1 MTASF
6 DPFAGPPLSLAI
18 PTTEAQRE
26 LIAAVGWSE
35 DASRAFNQPFMLRLS
50 GPLAT
55 AALSQALAGVV
66 ARHQAL
72 RAVVTPDG
80 GTLCILHAGTIPLA
94 QEDVSQLTGAA
105 QTEALSA
112 IVTKVAEDT
121 FDLVSG
127 PLLRTTLVRLA
138 PQEHVLVCCSH
149 HVICDGWSI
158 GVLVRDLARLYSAAV
173 HQQPPAPSRPGLY
186 SDYALGELERQAS
199 SDGRADA
206 AYWRALY
213 QKRAPQLEL
222 PLDFP
227 RPKVKTYHAHRLDRT
242 LSPELMQ
249 QLKLLAGSSDSSLF
263 TVLLAAFAAWI
274 MRHTNQSEVV
284 IGIPSAGQAINAEP
298 ELVGHCVNLLPLLL
312 SLEDGESFTELLQRT
327 RSRLLDALDH
337 QRFTYGTLLKS
348 LALPR
353 DAARNPLVAVLF
365 NVEKGID
372 TEDLAFADL
381 TSSCHS
387 IARRAE
393 NFELFVSINLSRNG
407 ATVECQYNTDL
418 FATATI
424 GERLASFEQLL
435 SDAAKQPHQAVRL
448 LQVLTPAS
456 RDKII
461 REWNQTACATPP
473 ERSVHELFEAQARA
487 TPSKVAVTAKGGT
500 TSLTYTELNRQ
511 ADRLAKHLVALG
523 VKPGSMVGIAL
534 ERDSNLLVGLLGILK
549 AGAAYVPIDAGYPK
563 ERLQWIFD
571 DTHMPAIVTT
581 AKIAEQLPPHQ
592 ASVIRLDADLPQR
605 ASAKDDSIRLFEP
618 SGADLAYV
626 IFTSGST
633 GRPKGVL
640 VPHHSVVNFLHGM
653 RQRPGITAADTL
665 LAVTTV
671 AFDIHVLELFLPL
684 ICGATVALAS
694 TDEVSDPER
703 LATLLNRVNATM
715 LQATPATWR
724 MLLAAGWTGKKGLK
738 GLCGG
743 ERLTSELAEALLTRI
758 DALWNMYGP
767 TETTVWSTCG
777 EIKSAA
783 NRITIG
789 TPIANTTVYIVD
801 AHLQPVPVG
810 TTGEL
815 MIGGDGVTLGY
826 LRRPELTAAAFIR
839 DPFAASH
846 DALMYRTGDLARF
859 TTDGEIECQGRR
871 DHQVKVRGYRIE
883 LGDIESAMI
892 KHSGIAQAVCD
903 IRQHKSGDPRLVLW
917 YIAKPSHQ
925 PPAAALRIH
934 LQKSL
939 PDYMVPQLFMAV
951 TALPLTPNG
960 KVDRKALPSPFQD
973 ELEDAQSYVAPGTST
988 ERILAAT
995 LARILGRPLVSAT
1008 THLYELGGDEDTVA
1022 TLAQQLNHHH
1032 GMAVAPRDIYAHP
1045 TVVTLAA
1052 WIDRSNDEPPQASPA
1067 EDLTYWCQQLQQL
1080 PAPLRLRESQ
1090 RSDLPNS
1097 SGDLPY
1103 IMPTAMLCTLTSLA
1117 KDAGASL
1124 LTLLL
1129 AAYNVLLMRHSAQ
1142 VGLTELLIDI
1152 PVPSLAATD
1161 HPSLRGAAKQIIVR
1175 STCSGADQFISL
1187 LRQVRNTTV
1196 TGLSHDAVPL
1206 PEIANALG
1214 FFNQGEA
1221 LSQASFTWDSMNR
1234 HGVEERLSDDSGPHL
1249 YLTESTLGFTAT
1261 LALPTQEHTADQGAD
1276 TGANTGFEL
1285 LKSFHALLLSII
1297 DQPNQSLAE
1306 LKTEVGHPQLQELRL
1321 ACATV
1326 ARIEAVTKGH
1336 PLVQDCA
1343 ALVMHGLSQAP
1354 RLHVY
1359 YTLKPQAYLTATDLR
1374 LHLSS
1379 SIDLRGV
1386 KPLYIEID
1394 SFPLTSNG
1402 SIDKNAL
1409 PTAFRGGSTDATAQQ
1424 PKSPVELR
1432 LAAIWSDLLGHQH
1445 LDTNSNFF
1453 ELGGHSLLAVQMISR
1468 VEQEWGVKLSRM
1480 AVTLNTLGQISA
1492 TISKSS
1498 APASPHRSDIGAPE
1512 PRGSFTARLLTRLRR
1527 RVA

>member
-6 DPFAGPPLSLAI
+6 DPFAGPTLSLAI

-50 GPLAT
+50 GPLVT

-80 GTLCILHAGTIPLA
+80 GTLCILHEGSIPLVHA
-94 QEDVSQLTGAA
+94 DVSQLAGTA

-112 IVTKVAEDT
+112 LVTKVAEDT
-121 FDLVSG
+121 FDLVRG
-127 PLLRTTLVRLA
+127 PLLRATLVCLA
-138 PQEHVLVCCSH
+138 PQEHVLICCSH
-149 HVICDGWSI
+149 HVVCDGWSI

-173 HQQPPAPSRPGLY
+173 HQQAQTPSRPGLY
-186 SDYALGELERQAS
+186 SDYVLRELERQAS
-199 SDGRADA
+199 SDGRADVA
-206 AYWRALY
+206 FWRALY

-227 RPKVKTYHAHRLDRT
+227 RPKVKTYHAHRLDRA
-242 LSPELMQ
+242 LNPELMH
-249 QLKLLAGSSDSSLF
+249 QLKLLAGSTDSSLF

-274 MRHTNQSEVV
+274 MRHTNQDEVV

-298 ELVGHCVNLLPLLL
+298 ELIGHCVNLLPLLL
-312 SLEDGESFTELLQRT
+312 GLQDGESFTELLQRT

-365 NVEKGID
+365 NVENGID
-372 TEDLAFADL
+372 AEDLAFTGL
-381 TSSCHS
+381 SSSCHS
-387 IARRAE
+387 IARGAE
-393 NFELFVSINLSRNG
+393 NFELFVSINLGLSG

-418 FATATI
+418 FAAATI

-435 SDAAKQPHQAVRL
+435 SDVVKQPHQSVRL

-456 RDKII
+456 RDKVL
-461 REWNQTACATPP
+461 RGWNQTACAKPQA
-473 ERSVHELFEAQARA
+473 RSVHELFESQALA

-500 TSLTYTELNRQ
+500 TSLTYAALNRQ
-511 ADRLAKHLVALG
+511 ADRLAHHLVARG
-523 VKPGSMVGIAL
+523 VNPGSMVGIAL
-534 ERDSNLLVGLLGILK
+534 ERDTNLLVGLLGILK

-563 ERLQWIFD
+563 ERLQWIFA
-571 DTHMPAIVTT
+571 DTLMPAIVTT
-581 AKIAEQLPPHQ
+581 ARIAEQLPPNQ
-592 ASVIRLDADLPQR
+592 ASVIRLDADLLQQTSGGGD
-605 ASAKDDSIRLFEP
+605 SARLFHP

-703 LATLLNRVNATM
+703 LGALLNRVNATM

-724 MLLAAGWTGKKGLK
+724 MLLAAGWSGKKGLK

-801 AHLQPVPVG
+801 AHLEPVPVG

-826 LRRPELTAAAFIR
+826 LHRPELTAAAFIR
-839 DPFAASH
+839 DPFATRS

-859 TTDGEIECQGRR
+859 TIDGEIECLGRR

-892 KHSGIAQAVCD
+892 RHSGVAQAVCD
-903 IRQHKSGDPRLVLW
+903 VRQDKSGDPRLVLW
-917 YIAKPSHQ
+917 YVAKPSQ
-925 PPAAALRIH
+925 RPPAAALRVH
-934 LQKSL
+934 LQESL

-951 TALPLTPNG
+951 TSLPLTPNG

-995 LARILGRPLVSAT
+995 LARLLGRPQVSAT

-1022 TLAQQLNHHH
+1022 ALAQQLNHHH
-1032 GMAVAPRDIYAHP
+1032 GMTVSPRDIYANP
-1045 TVVTLAA
+1045 TVATLAA
-1052 WIDRSNDEPPQASPA
+1052 WIDRSDDQPSQDSPA
-1067 EDLTYWCQQLQQL
+1067 EDLTYWCQQLRQL
-1080 PAPLRLRESQ
+1080 PAALRLKEST
-1090 RSDLPNS
+1090 RSDLDS
-1097 SGDLPY
+1097 SSDDIPY
-1103 IMPTAMLCTLTSLA
+1103 IMPTAMLYTLTSLA

-1124 LTLLL
+1124 FTLLL
-1129 AAYNVLLMRHSAQ
+1129 AAYNVLLMRHSAP

-1152 PVPSLAATD
+1152 PVPSLSSAD
-1161 HPSLRGAAKQIIVR
+1161 HPSPRGAAKRIIVR
-1175 STCSGADQFISL
+1175 NKFSGADQFTSL
-1187 LRQVRNTTV
+1187 LRQVRNTTIA
-1196 TGLSHDAVPL
+1196 GLSHDTVSL
-1206 PEIANALG
+1206 QDIGNALG
-1214 FFNQGEA
+1214 FLSSGDA
-1221 LSQASFTWDSMNR
+1221 LSQASFTWDSTSGHGMAER
-1234 HGVEERLSDDSGPHL
+1234 HGDYTGPHL
-1249 YLTESTLGFTAT
+1249 QLAESTLGFTASLT
-1261 LALPTQEHTADQGAD
+1261 LPARAQTED
-1276 TGANTGFEL
+1276 TGFDL

-1297 DQPNQSLAE
+1297 DQPSQSLAE
-1306 LKTEVGHPQLQELRL
+1306 LQTEVDHPQLQELRL

-1326 ARIEAVTKGH
+1326 VRIETVTKGH

-1359 YTLKPQAYLTATDLR
+1359 YTLKPQAHLTATDLR

-1379 SIDLRGV
+1379 SIDLRSI

-1394 SFPLTSNG
+1394 SFPLTSSG
-1402 SIDKNAL
+1402 SIDKNNL
-1409 PTAFRGGSTDATAQQ
+1409 PTAFQGGSTDATAQQ
-1424 PKSPVELR
+1424 PKSPIALS
-1432 LAAIWSDLLGHQH
+1432 LAAIWSHLLGHQH

-1468 VEQEWGVKLSRM
+1468 VEQEWGIKLSRM
-1480 AVTLNTLGQISA
+1480 AVTLNTLGQIAA

-1498 APASPHRSDIGAPE
+1498 APASTHRSDIAAPE

>member
-26 LIAAVGWSE
+26 LIAAVGWSG

-50 GPLAT
+50 GPLVT
-55 AALSQALAGVV
+55 AALSEALAGVV

-80 GTLCILHAGTIPLA
+80 GTLCILHACTMPLVH
-94 QEDVSQLTGAA
+94 EDVSQLTGAA
-105 QTEALSA
+105 QTEALNT

-127 PLLRTTLVRLA
+127 PLLRTTLVRLT

-149 HVICDGWSI
+149 HVVCDGWSI

-173 HQQPPAPSRPGLY
+173 HQQPPTTSRPGLY
-186 SDYALGELERQAS
+186 SNYVLEELERQAS

-213 QKRAPQLEL
+213 RKRAPQLEL

-227 RPKVKTYHAHRLDRT
+227 RPKIKTYHAHRLDRT
-242 LSPELMQ
+242 LNPELMR
-249 QLKLLAGSSDSSLF
+249 QLKFLAGSSDSSLF
-263 TVLLAAFAAWI
+263 TVLLTAFAAWI
-274 MRHTNQSEVV
+274 MRHTNQDEVV
-284 IGIPSAGQAINAEP
+284 IGIPSAGQAISAEP

-312 SLEDGESFTELLQRT
+312 SLEDSESFTELLQRT

-372 TEDLAFADL
+372 TEDLAFAGL
-381 TSSCHS
+381 TSSCHN

-435 SDAAKQPHQAVRL
+435 SDVVKQPRQAVRML
-448 LQVLTPAS
+448 EVLTPAS
-456 RDKII
+456 RDKIL
-461 REWNQTACATPP
+461 RAWNQTACAKPH

-500 TSLTYTELNRQ
+500 TSLTYSELNRQ

-534 ERDSNLLVGLLGILK
+534 ERDTNLLVGLLGILK

-563 ERLQWIFD
+563 ERLQWIFE

-581 AKIAEQLPPHQ
+581 AKIAEQLPPNQ
-592 ASVIRLDADLPQR
+592 ARVIRLDADLQQR
-605 ASAKDDSIRLFEP
+605 ASAKDDSFRLVEP
-618 SGADLAYV
+618 GSADLAYV

-640 VPHHSVVNFLHGM
+640 VAHHSVVNFLHGM

-694 TDEVSDPER
+694 SDEVSDPER
-703 LATLLNRVNATM
+703 LGALLNRVNATM

-724 MLLAAGWTGKKGLK
+724 MLLAAGWTGKKGLT

-743 ERLTSELAEALLTRI
+743 ERLTAELATALLTRI

-777 EIKSAA
+777 EVKSPA

-801 AHLQPVPVG
+801 AQLQPVPVG

-815 MIGGDGVTLGY
+815 MIGGDGVTRGY
-826 LRRPELTAAAFIR
+826 LHRPELTAAAFIR

-859 TTDGEIECQGRR
+859 TADGEIECQGRR

-892 KHSGIAQAVCD
+892 KHSGVAQAVCD
-903 IRQHKSGDPRLVLW
+903 IRQHQTGDPRLVLW
-917 YIAKPSHQ
+917 YVVKAAQQ
-925 PPAAALRIH
+925 PPAAALRVH

-951 TALPLTPNG
+951 PSLPLTPNG
-960 KVDRKALPSPFQD
+960 KVDRKALPSPFQE
-973 ELEDAQSYVAPGTST
+973 ELEDAQSYVAPSTST

-1008 THLYELGGDEDTVA
+1008 THLYELGGDEDTAA

-1032 GMAVAPRDIYAHP
+1032 GMAVSPRNIYANP
-1045 TVVTLAA
+1045 TVATLAA
-1052 WIDRSNDEPPQASPA
+1052 RIDRPNDRPSQEDRA

-1080 PAPLRLRESQ
+1080 PAPLHLKGLKRHDLR
-1090 RSDLPNS
+1090 S
-1097 SGDLPY
+1097 SSDLPY
-1103 IMPTAMLCTLTSLA
+1103 IMPAAMLCTLTSLA

-1124 LTLLL
+1124 FTLLL

-1142 VGLTELLIDI
+1142 VGLTQLLIDI
-1152 PVPSLAATD
+1152 PVPSLPATN
-1161 HPSLRGAAKQIIVR
+1161 HPTLPGAVKRIIVR
-1175 STCSGADQFISL
+1175 STFSGADQFISL
-1187 LRQVRNTTV
+1187 LRQVRNTTI
-1196 TGLSHDAVPL
+1196 TGLSHDAAPL
-1206 PEIANALG
+1206 PDIGHALG
-1214 FFNQGEA
+1214 FFNPGDS
-1221 LSQASFTWDSMNR
+1221 LSQASFTWDSSSR
-1234 HGVEERLSDDSGPHL
+1234 QGVEEQRSDDAGPHL
-1249 YLTESTLGFTAT
+1249 HLTESTLGFTAT
-1261 LALPTQEHTADQGAD
+1261 LALPTQDHTDGTAEG
-1276 TGANTGFEL
+1276 TGQDLVFEL
-1285 LKSFHALLLSII
+1285 LMSFHALLLSII

-1306 LKTEVGHPQLQELRL
+1306 LQTEVDHPQLQELRL

-1326 ARIEAVTKGH
+1326 ARIESVTKGH

-1343 ALVMHGLSQAP
+1343 AMVMHGLNQAP

-1379 SIDLRGV
+1379 TIDLRGV

-1394 SFPLTSNG
+1394 SFPLTASG

-1409 PTAFRGGSTDATAQQ
+1409 PTAFRGGSSDATAQQ

-1432 LAAIWSDLLGHQH
+1432 LAAIWSDLLGLQH

-1453 ELGGHSLLAVQMISR
+1453 EIGGHSLLAVQMISR
-1468 VEQEWGVKLSRM
+1468 VEQEWGIKLSRM
-1480 AVTLNTLGQISA
+1480 AVTLNTLGQIAA

-1498 APASPHRSDIGAPE
+1498 APASPHRSDVAAPE